1 MRRVV
6 PELPAHA
13 PLTRG
18 NAFTRWIGRSVLRLG
33 GWRVAGH
40 WPDLPRIVVIAAP
53 HSSAWDAFWG
63 IAAKVAMGVQIDF
76 MAKAEL
82 FGGPLGW
89 ALRIFGAMPVNRSA
103 AKGIIEQ
110 VASRMRASEKMWFV
124 LAPEGTRRKVTQ
136 WKPGFWKIA
145 KAADVPVFCVWFHY
159 PEKTIGLG
167 PLVEL
172 TDDCDADLVRIRA
185 LFRPHQ
191 GKNRGV
197 MDERT

>member
-6 PELPAHA
+6 PELPAIA
-13 PLTRG
+13 PRTRG

-33 GWRVAGH
+33 GWRVAGE
-40 WPDLPRIVVIAAP
+40 WPQLPRMVIIAAP

-110 VASRMRASEKMWFV
+110 VAARMRASDKMWFV

-172 TDDCDADLVRIRA
+172 TDDCDADIARIRE
-185 LFRPHQ
+185 LYRPHR
-191 GKNRGV
+191 GRNRDV
-197 MDERT
+197 F

>member
-1 MRRVV
+1 
-6 PELPAHA
+6 LPANA
-13 PLTRG
+13 PRTRG
-18 NAFTRWIGRSVLRLG
+18 NAFTRWVGRNVLRLG
-33 GWRVAGH
+33 GWQVAGE
-40 WPDLPRIVVIAAP
+40 WPDLPQMVVIAAP
-53 HSSAWDAFWG
+53 HSSGWDAFWG

-82 FGGPLGW
+82 FTGPLGW
-89 ALRIFGAMPVNRSA
+89 ALRFFGGVPVNRSA

-110 VASRMRASEKMWFV
+110 VASRMRAADRMWFV

-172 TDDCDADLVRIRA
+172 SDDCDADLVRIREA
-185 LFRPHQ
+185 YRPYR
-191 GKNRGV
+191 GRNRGV
-197 MDERT
+197 F

>member
-1 MRRVV
+1 VRRIV
-6 PELPAHA
+6 PELPANA
-13 PLTRG
+13 PRTRG
-18 NAFTRWIGRSVLRLG
+18 NALTRWIGRSVLRLG
-33 GWRVAGH
+33 GWRVAGE

-53 HSSAWDAFWG
+53 HSSAWDAFCG
-63 IAAKVAMGVQIDF
+63 IPAKEAMGVQIDF

-110 VASRMRASEKMWFV
+110 VAARMRAADRMWFV

-172 TDDCDADLVRIRA
+172 SGDIDADIARIREMY
-185 LFRPHQ
+185 RPHR
-191 GKNRGV
+191 GRNRDV
-197 MDERT
+197 F

>member
-6 PELPAHA
+6 PELPANA
-13 PLTRG
+13 PRTRG
-18 NAFTRWIGRSVLRLG
+18 NALTRWIGRSVLRLG
-33 GWRVAGH
+33 GWRVAGE

-110 VASRMRASEKMWFV
+110 VAARMRAADRMWFV

-172 TDDCDADLVRIRA
+172 SGDIDADIARIREMY
-185 LFRPHQ
+185 RPHR
-191 GKNRGV
+191 GRNRDV
-197 MDERT
+197 F